1 MCNVRNCDVFFS
13 SCSCISPRAGTR
25 QKNVTTAD
33 ISPLSGQFG
42 LVCTSDSFG
51 NIFNGISGKSS
62 FGFLCVTVHPRKL
75 YFILV
80 SEIRLFYFS
89 FR

>member
-13 SCSCISPRAGTR
+13 VVVVFPRERA
-25 QKNVTTAD
+25 QDKKNVTTAD

-75 YFILV
+75 FI
-80 SEIRLFYFS
+80 S
-89 FR
+89 FW